1 MIKMWFKLN
10 DEKLATGKYTREA
23 AEKII
28 RDFFAKHK
36 GVEIAP
42 LTFVRDDDYY
52 AIGAFTNMFAI
63 MMHDA
68 DFMDCL
74 EECKWSVNG
83 HIEDCLHEMKDVMEH
98 IVM

>member
-10 DEKLATGKYTREA
+10 DEKLATGKYTREE

-42 LTFVRDDDYY
+42 LTFVRDDEY
-52 AIGAFTNMFAI
+52 ALGAFGNMFEI
-63 MMHDA
+63 WMHDA

-74 EECKWSVNG
+74 EECKWDVDG
-83 HIEDCLHEMKDVMEH
+83 HIEDCLHDVKYVMEH